1 MKSILLALALITSG
15 AYAADDADYNPCD
28 AVENDQQTLACSVF
42 SKNAAEQLLTEN
54 YEALQARMNSL
65 YGSNPTQLNNIISK
79 IKAAQALWLHQRDAD
94 CAIAVFPATAG
105 TDTYNIALNDCMAAI
120 SDDRSEFW
128 ESIGQE

>member
-28 AVENDQQTLACSVF
+28 SIENDQQTLACSVY
-42 SKNAAEQLLTEN
+42 SRNAAEQLLTEN
-54 YEALQARMNSL
+54 YESLQARMDAL
-65 YGSNPTQLNNIISK
+65 YGNNPTQLNNITSK

-105 TDTYNIALNDCMAAI
+105 TEAFNIAQNDCIARI
-120 SDDRSEFW
+120 TDDRSEFL
-128 ESIGQE
+128 ETIGQD

>member
-54 YEALQARMNSL
+54 YEALQTRMTSL

-79 IKAAQALWLHQRDAD
+79 IKTAQALWLHQRDAD
-94 CAIAVFPATAG
+94 CAIVVFPATSG
-105 TDTYNIALNDCMAAI
+105 TQSYNIALNDCMARM
-120 SDDRSEFW
+120 SDDRSEFL
-128 ESIGQE
+128 ESIGQD